1 VVRCHRPRCRHLTGL
16 ALTPDESLRRG
27 RRKPVA
33 GALQW
38 SWVAVAE
45 GDEDPDERRV
55 HRTRELQD
63 EREWSFGRRRM
74 ATGRYSLA
82 QPASAVPS
90 GPCASHGTTS
100 GSATPRRSPSL
111 RACRDLR
118 RSAREPAHGF
128 APDGLVE
135 THRQAAMGR
144 AHSAFAVCGAHLI
157 DDGREVLGAGWSRAQ
172 ALVDNLHGGRRANLH
187 QLGRQTVHAHDN
199 ALGLPSVEDVQ
210 LDSVRDAPSS

>member
-1 VVRCHRPRCRHLTGL
+1 
-16 ALTPDESLRRG
+16 
-27 RRKPVA
+27 
-33 GALQW
+33 
-38 SWVAVAE
+38 VAVAE

-74 ATGRYSLA
+74 AHRQIQLGAACERRPVWAVRLA
-82 QPASAVPS
+82 RDHFGERDAAALGVAASV
-90 GPCASHGTTS
+90 
-100 GSATPRRSPSL
+100 R
-111 RACRDLR
+111 RDLQ
-118 RSAREPAHGF
+118 RSAREPAPGF
-128 APDGLVE
+128 APYGLVE
-135 THRQAAMGR
+135 THRQAAMRR

-187 QLGRQTVHAHDN
+187 QLRRQTVHARGN

-210 LDSVRDAPSS
+210 TRQRPRRSVELILKLRH